1 MSRSLNKAKD
11 SKGHDYRI
19 SIRNWLIGYIAFF
32 HVIWSMEKRVIKTKP
47 ELGVKIRR
55 LTLLSLLVLLFLLQG
70 KLSAVDVIEQ
80 WVARYNGPGNYDDN
94 AEAVVV
100 DDLGNVYVTGHSHG
114 SNSHQDYATTKY
126 DSDGIEQWVVRYNGP
141 GNYHDTPRAIA
152 VDAFG
157 NVYVTGYSYGD
168 RTNSDYATIKYNS
181 EGIEQ
186 WVARYNGP
194 GNGNDL
200 VFAMA
205 VDDAG
210 NVYVTGESYD
220 NASRLDYTT
229 IKYDTYGRRQ
239 WVATYNGPG
248 NYNDSAK
255 AIVLDAFRNV
265 YVTGY
270 SYGGAETREDYATV
284 KYSSSGRRLWVAR
297 YAGPSGSPYSAYDIA
312 NAVAVDDSGSVY
324 VTGYSDGGVTSY
336 DYATLKYDSDGRE
349 QWEARYN
356 GSGDK
361 YDYAHAIALDSSGS
375 VYVTGYSDNNR
386 TQQDYATIKYDSSG
400 SQLWVATYNGPANY
414 NDRACSILVDSSD
427 NVYVTGYSF
436 DLATSLDY
444 ATIKYDFMGNE
455 LWVATYDG
463 PSYFSNVVSDTSGG
477 DSSIS
482 AIKGPDND
490 CDYAYAMALDGW
502 GNIYVTGGSYGTES
516 RYDFATIKYS
526 QEDTPSGR
534 NVEVTNLRVGAVLMF
549 DAVEG
554 GGNTT
559 VTKTPDGPIPSK
571 GMFLVPSGMV
581 YEMHTTAVYS
591 GMIQLALMYD
601 DTGLNHA
608 QENALKLKC
617 YETLTDEW
625 EDITIA
631 LDTENNIIYGQSF
644 HLSFFAVTVAP

>member
-1 MSRSLNKAKD
+1 
-11 SKGHDYRI
+11 
-19 SIRNWLIGYIAFF
+19 
-32 HVIWSMEKRVIKTKP
+32 MEKRVIKTKP
-47 ELGVKIRR
+47 ELGAKIRK
-55 LTLLSLLVLLFLLQG
+55 LTLLSLLVLLFVPQG
-70 KLSAVDVIEQ
+70 KVSAVDVIEE

-94 AEAVVV
+94 AEAMVV
-100 DDLGNVYVTGHSHG
+100 DDSGNVYVTGHSHG
-114 SNSHQDYATTKY
+114 SSSHQDYATTKY
-126 DSDGIEQWVVRYNGP
+126 NADGIEQWVARYNGP

-168 RTNSDYATIKYNS
+168 GTSYDYATIKYNPD
-181 EGIEQ
+181 GIEQ
-186 WVARYNGP
+186 WVVRYDGP

-200 VFAMA
+200 VFALA
-205 VDDAG
+205 VDDLG
-210 NVYVTGESYD
+210 NIYVTGESYD
-220 NASRLDYTT
+220 NDSRLDYAT
-229 IKYDTYGRRQ
+229 IKYDGNGRRR

-255 AIVLDAFRNV
+255 AIALDASRNV

-270 SYGGAETREDYATV
+270 SYGDAETREDYATI

-297 YAGPSGSPYSAYDIA
+297 YAGPSGPPYSAYDLASGI
-312 NAVAVDDSGSVY
+312 AVDTSGDVY
-324 VTGYSDGGVTSY
+324 VTGYSDGGATSY
-336 DYATLKYDSDGRE
+336 DYATIKYDSNGAE
-349 QWEARYN
+349 KWEARYN
-356 GSGDK
+356 GLGDK
-361 YDYAHAIALDSSGS
+361 YDYAHAIALDNSGS
-375 VYVTGYSDNNR
+375 VYVTGYSDNNG
-386 TQQDYATIKYDSSG
+386 TKQDYATIKYDSFG
-400 SQLWVATYNGPANY
+400 NQLWMATYNGPANY

-444 ATIKYDFMGNE
+444 ATIKYDFVGNE
-455 LWVATYDG
+455 IWVATYDG

-482 AIKGPDND
+482 AIKGPDSD
-490 CDYAYAMALDGW
+490 CDYAYAIAMDGS
-502 GNIYVTGGSYGTES
+502 GNIYVTGGSFGTES

-526 QEDTPSGR
+526 QEDTPPGR
-534 NVEVTNLRVGAVLMF
+534 TVEVADLRTGATLTF

-559 VTKTPDGPIPSK
+559 VAMTPDGPISPK
-571 GMFLVPSGMV
+571 GMFLVPSGML

-591 GMIQLALMYD
+591 GMIQLAIMYD
-601 DTGLNHA
+601 DTGLNQA

-617 YETLTDEW
+617 YKPSTDDW

-631 LDTENNIIYGQSF
+631 LDMENNIIYGESF